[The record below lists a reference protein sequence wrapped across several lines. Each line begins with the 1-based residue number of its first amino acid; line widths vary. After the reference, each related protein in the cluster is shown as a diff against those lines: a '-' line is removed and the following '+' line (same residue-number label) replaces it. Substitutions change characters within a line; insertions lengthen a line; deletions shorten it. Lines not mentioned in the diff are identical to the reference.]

1 MAAGR
6 EGKAREG
13 KRRCGS
19 GSADRPGGCFPP
31 PRRARPPVAER
42 VSGARLRPAGCLRG
56 RAVACLSLS
65 WCLLCRRRLAR
76 VSVLHDCLGCRTFE
90 LPPSAAVGDVKA
102 RIEAEAGFPAAEQLL
117 WHGGR
122 EVRGAR
128 RGGRLRFSGGL
139 SHRCGDGR
147 PHPAAICALARSSG
161 AWAAALRCGAPV
173 GSEEVAWAGSS
184 PS

>member
-102 RIEAEAGFPAAEQLL
+102 RIEAEAGFPAAEQRL

-128 RGGRLRFSGGL
+128 RGGAAPLLRW
-139 SHRCGDGR
+139 
-147 PHPAAICALARSSG
+147 ALAPL
-161 AWAAALRCGAPV
+161 W
-173 GSEEVAWAGSS
+173 
-184 PS
+184 